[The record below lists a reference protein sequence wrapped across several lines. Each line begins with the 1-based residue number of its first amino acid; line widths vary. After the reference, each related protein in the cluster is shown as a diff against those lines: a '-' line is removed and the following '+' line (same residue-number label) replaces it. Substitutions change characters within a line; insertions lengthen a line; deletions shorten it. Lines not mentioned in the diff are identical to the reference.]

1 MNLQYKYY
9 SEYYKKI
16 KGSNEKE
23 IVNEKYTGITFKND
37 TDCSN
42 SSVKILKDTLISCS
56 KENSKIKTEDKHTE
70 DDSENSKTKNIKY
83 TELFLKTTYPGL
95 IIGGGYVHEVP
106 DCNDAFKLGF
116 SLDYVTG
123 MPYIPSSSV
132 KGVLRAAF
140 SNFDYMKEILG
151 IEELA
156 KELDKEEVRQKK
168 IKDAEMNNKKIQ
180 VDHIT
185 EEDREKFICDK
196 IRDYIFGPDG
206 DDSCQGADTFLDA
219 IVVTDKKDD
228 KDNNDDAE
236 GEEGNLKIFADDYI
250 TKHKGL
256 KNPTPVKFL
265 KIRPDVN
272 FMFRFILCD
281 SDIKFKLRK
290 DTILEVESENNISS
304 VTVTSKTKRDIFNQI
319 LLDFGIG
326 ARRNVGYGVLK
337 ETTMDKNNWSTV
349 KYVGGKKNGSKI
361 TANK

>member
-9 SEYYKKI
+9 SEYYKEI
-16 KGSNEKE
+16 KSSNDKKA
-23 IVNEKYTGITFKND
+23 VNEEYTGETFK
-37 TDCSN
+37 TDDDSSN

-56 KENSKIKTEDKHTE
+56 KENNKSKTEDKPIE
-70 DDSENSKTKNIKY
+70 DDVENSKTKNIIY

-156 KELDKEEVRQKK
+156 KKLDKEEVRQKK
-168 IKDAEMNNKKIQ
+168 IKDADSNNKKIQ
-180 VDHIT
+180 IDPIT

-196 IRDYIFGPDG
+196 IRDHIFGPDG

-219 IVVTDKKDD
+219 IVVTDKNRKMR
-228 KDNNDDAE
+228 
-236 GEEGNLKIFADDYI
+236 IFADDYI

-290 DTILEVESENNISS
+290 DTILEVENEENISS
-304 VTVTSKTKRDIFNQI
+304 VTVTSKTKKDMFNKI

-337 ETTMDKNNWSTV
+337 ETTMDKNSWNTV
-349 KYVGGKKNGSKI
+349 KYVGGK
-361 TANK
+361 